1 MHLSMCGGGKPITL
15 EEGTMTNRK
24 LSLIVSSFALATGIF
39 TAGMLI
45 SPPVTMAVSNQGIDV
60 ARMALNAPKD
70 LPSFDATYQR
80 HTGVLDTLK

>member
-1 MHLSMCGGGKPITL
+1 
-15 EEGTMTNRK
+15 MTNRK

-60 ARMALNAPKD
+60 ARMAFNAPID

-80 HTGVLDTLK
+80 HTGVLDTLR